1 MSSNTL
7 SLSLSNPCCCHPR
20 PRSISSLRYGLS
32 VHLDPPSWNHFED
45 LRFSFKFT
53 LKFLG
58 VSDVWNSNI
67 IAAQML
73 LQANP
78 AGTNNNNQPP
88 SQQQANSA
96 VAQNKARIET
106 ILYYLNLLRYNN
118 LPKANVLQTMTTP
131 KNWLWMLQ
139 ILQFLANDCKVR
151 TLFHSSSSQSR
162 DPNEH
167 EWVFFKFYMIN
178 DASKL
183 MYAFRGDNEILH
195 EFLRKTYVQTLYD
208 QTYLKSERHAKV
220 KEESLEKFGKTSEDH
235 GCLGDFWPYQK
246 LIGHWDVL
254 AQQLRAGYNLDHLK
268 AETESIK
275 KDYDFLKSTEVSQMA
290 RVGIKWS
297 LFPHLTLSRQ
307 IE

>member
-1 MSSNTL
+1 
-7 SLSLSNPCCCHPR
+7 
-20 PRSISSLRYGLS
+20 
-32 VHLDPPSWNHFED
+32 
-45 LRFSFKFT
+45 
-53 LKFLG
+53 
-58 VSDVWNSNI
+58 
-67 IAAQML
+67 
-73 LQANP
+73 
-78 AGTNNNNQPP
+78 
-88 SQQQANSA
+88 
-96 VAQNKARIET
+96 
-106 ILYYLNLLRYNN
+106 
-118 LPKANVLQTMTTP
+118 
-131 KNWLWMLQ
+131 
-139 ILQFLANDCKVR
+139 
-151 TLFHSSSSQSR
+151 
-162 DPNEH
+162 
-167 EWVFFKFYMIN
+167 MIN

-290 RVGIKWS
+290 RVGLKCL